1 METEK
6 LESATKRS
14 ISEVLEKM
22 FFLPVDFPEKSGET
36 GLDLSGRGKYMIT
49 RLRFKGPF
57 SGHFLFMIPEELT
70 PSLAAG
76 FLGEEERHVTHEQRA
91 DTIKEILNMIVG
103 NTFNILDDH
112 AVFDLDIPEMV
123 DAVDATKTRSGGVG
137 EVYIPVQ
144 TIESSLAVQ
153 VVIDS

>member
-22 FFLPVDFPEKSGET
+22 FFIPVDFPEKSGDT
-36 GLDLSGRGKYMIT
+36 GLNLSGSGKYMIT

-57 SGHFLFMIPEELT
+57 AGYFLFVIPEELT

-76 FLGEEERHVTHEQRA
+76 FLGEEERQITGEQRA
-91 DTIKEILNMIVG
+91 DTIKEILNMIAG
-103 NTFNILDDH
+103 NMFSILDDQ
-112 AVFDLDIPEMV
+112 ATFNLDIPEMIEGA
-123 DAVDATKTRSGGVG
+123 DAAKLISGGKEG
-137 EVYIPVQ
+137 VYIPVQ
-144 TIESSLAVQ
+144 TIDSSLAIQ
-153 VVIDS
+153 VVVDP